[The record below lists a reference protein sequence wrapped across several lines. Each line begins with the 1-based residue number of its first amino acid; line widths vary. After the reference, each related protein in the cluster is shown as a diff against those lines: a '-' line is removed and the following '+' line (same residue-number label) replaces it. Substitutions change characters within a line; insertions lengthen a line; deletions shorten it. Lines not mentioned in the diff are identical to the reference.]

1 MPKPKIILDCD
12 PGHDDAIAILLAA
25 RHTEVLGIT
34 TVNGNVGLDLT
45 THNAL
50 ITTQLL
56 GIDVPVYKG
65 ASAPLVAAPLH
76 APDIHGETGL
86 GGPELP
92 PLTRRVKGQDAVSFL
107 IDTARGH
114 DDLWLVAVGPLTNI
128 ALALS
133 LAPDLA
139 SKLKGI
145 SVMGGS
151 SSFGNTTPAA
161 EFNILADPEAAD
173 IVFSSGAKLFM
184 CGLDLTHQ
192 FDLRWEDIATIRNLD
207 NRAAHFVADMIDFF
221 GQTYADRFF
230 GTFTAPLHDPC
241 AVLALT
247 HPELIAFEP
256 RHVAVELR
264 GEHTRGMTVVDERKV
279 RSDLPKNVQVGQ
291 HIDRERALEVLLE
304 TISSYG

>member
-12 PGHDDAIAILLAA
+12 PGHDDAIAILLAG
-25 RHTEVLGIT
+25 RHTDLLGIT
-34 TVNGNVGLDLT
+34 TVNGNVNLDLT

-50 ITTQLL
+50 VTAQILNL
-56 GIDVPVYKG
+56 EVPVYRG

-92 PLTRRVKGQDAVSFL
+92 PLTRKVAGHDAVHYL
-107 IDTARGH
+107 IDTIRQH
-114 DDLWLVAVGPLTNI
+114 DDLWLVAVGPLTNV

-133 LAPDLA
+133 LAPDIA
-139 SKLKGI
+139 GKLKGI

-151 SSFGNTTPAA
+151 STFGNTTPAA

-173 IVFSSGAKLFM
+173 IVFRSGANLFM

-192 FDLRWEDIATIRNLD
+192 FDLRREDLTTIRSLD
-207 NRAAHFVADMIDFF
+207 NRAAHFVADMIEFF
-221 GQTYADRFF
+221 GKTYADHFF
-230 GTFTAPLHDPC
+230 GAFTAPLHDPC

-247 HPELIAFEP
+247 HPKLLTFEP
-256 RHVAVELR
+256 RHVSVELR

-279 RSDLPKNVQVGQ
+279 RSDLPKNVQVGK
-291 HIDRERALEVLLE
+291 HIDRDKALKVLME
-304 TISSYG
+304 TISSY

>member
-25 RHTEVLGIT
+25 RHTELLGVT
-34 TVNGNVGLDLT
+34 TVNGNVNLDLT

-56 GIDVPVYKG
+56 GIDVPVYRG
-65 ASAPLVAAPLH
+65 ASAPLVAEPRH

-92 PLTRRVKGQDAVSFL
+92 PLTREVAGDDAVHYL
-107 IDTARGH
+107 IDAARQH
-114 DDLWLVAVGPLTNI
+114 DDLWLVAAGPLTNL
-128 ALALS
+128 ALALR
-133 LAPDLA
+133 LAPDIA
-139 SKLKGI
+139 DKLEGI
-145 SVMGGS
+145 SMMGGS

-161 EFNILADPEAAD
+161 EFNVLADPEAAD
-173 IVFSSGAKLFM
+173 IVFRSGAKMFM

-192 FDLRWEDIATIRNLD
+192 FDLRREDLATIRNVD
-207 NRAAHFVADMIDFF
+207 NRAAHFVADMLEFF
-221 GQTYADRFF
+221 GQTYAERFF

-247 HPELIAFEP
+247 HPDLITFEP
-256 RHVAVELR
+256 RNVTVELR

-279 RSDLPKNVQVGQ
+279 RSDLPQNVRVGK
-291 HIDRERALEVLLE
+291 HIDRDRALQVLLE
-304 TISSYG
+304 TISSY

>member
-25 RHTEVLGIT
+25 RHTELLGVT
-34 TVNGNVGLDLT
+34 TVNGNVGLELT
-45 THNAL
+45 TYNAL

-56 GIDVPVYKG
+56 DVDVPVYRG
-65 ASAPLVAAPLH
+65 ANAPLVAEPLH

-92 PLTRRVKGQDAVSFL
+92 PLTRELAGDDAVSYL
-107 IDTARGH
+107 IDTVRQH
-114 DDLWLVAVGPLTNI
+114 DDLWLVAVGPLTNV

-133 LAPDLA
+133 LVPDLA
-139 SKLKGI
+139 TNLKGI

-151 SSFGNTTPAA
+151 STFGNTTPAA
-161 EFNILADPEAAD
+161 EFNVLADPEAAD
-173 IVFSSGAKLFM
+173 IVFRSGANILM

-192 FDLRWEDIATIRNLD
+192 FDLRTEDLATIRAVD
-207 NRAAHFVADMIDFF
+207 NRAAHFVADMIEFF
-221 GQTYADRFF
+221 GQTYAERFF

-247 HPELIAFEP
+247 HPDLITFEP
-256 RHVAVELR
+256 RNVAVELR

-279 RSDLPKNVQVGQ
+279 RSDLSKNVQVGKY
-291 HIDRERALEVLLE
+291 IDRDGALAVLLE
-304 TISSYG
+304 TISSY